1 MSKRKVVF
9 EAPAPRYV
17 VEFAERVPLPGQD
30 NVWNYD
36 ESHEELDLAIEAAE
50 EAARESPNLYWRVV
64 DTMADDD

>member
-1 MSKRKVVF
+1 MTKF
-9 EAPAPRYV
+9 EQYV
-17 VEFAERVPLPGQD
+17 GEQLAWWD
-30 NVWNYD
+30 D